1 MQKRSNNNW
10 GLSIVDLGQCE
21 IMLKRENNISIND
34 SLIYIKNEIKSNKV
48 SERNVKIE
56 VYNPYN
62 KEKLNLSICETTPI
76 NIYFP
81 MELSRGTKQLYD
93 KMKNSGYNMFNIKD
107 PFYNDICTPF
117 DSLNG
122 TDMLLIDRI
131 DYIYF
136 NEDTQCQSNCL
147 FNEYNIESKYM
158 ACSCSINEEV
168 NKEHK
173 KRNKFNAKKIYE
185 SFYEVLK
192 YSNYDIMKCYKIIL
206 NINVLTINL
215 GSILVIFCFLCYLI
229 CLFIFIYRG
238 IIPIR
243 IKFRNNLYKEQKYYN
258 LYIKYNINKMLNPP
272 IKKPNNL
279 KFIPNKDIHQKNKI
293 ILIKNIKN
301 MKMNNNSKKYYKKNI
316 YSSLSSK
323 SDVLSKFTNEKYNNI
338 NKEELIK
345 YNKHFEE
352 KQSKNIYSDY
362 ELNELEY
369 EKAKKLDKR
378 SLCQTYYAT
387 LKREHLIFFTFFNCE
402 DYNLLAVKVSRCIFL
417 VVSDMALNSFF
428 FSDDSMHKLFLT
440 YGKYDFIQQIPQ
452 IIYSIII
459 SQIIEIFIC
468 YLSLTDKYIYLL
480 KKILIKGNIK
490 NIKYIIR
497 CIRIKLI
504 IYFIFIFIFF
514 IIYWYIISVFC
525 GVYRNTQIAF
535 IKDSSISFLAS
546 LVYPFVL
553 YFVSACLRIWALRS
567 SKKGCKCLYK
577 FSFAVPLF

>member
-1 MQKRSNNNW
+1 
-10 GLSIVDLGQCE
+10 
-21 IMLKRENNISIND
+21 
-34 SLIYIKNEIKSNKV
+34 
-48 SERNVKIE
+48 
-56 VYNPYN
+56 
-62 KEKLNLSICETTPI
+62 
-76 NIYFP
+76 
-81 MELSRGTKQLYD
+81 
-93 KMKNSGYNMFNIKD
+93 
-107 PFYNDICTPF
+107 
-117 DSLNG
+117 
-122 TDMLLIDRI
+122 
-131 DYIYF
+131 
-136 NEDTQCQSNCL
+136 
-147 FNEYNIESKYM
+147 
-158 ACSCSINEEV
+158 
-168 NKEHK
+168 
-173 KRNKFNAKKIYE
+173 
-185 SFYEVLK
+185 
-192 YSNYDIMKCYKIIL
+192 
-206 NINVLTINL
+206 
-215 GSILVIFCFLCYLI
+215 
-229 CLFIFIYRG
+229 
-238 IIPIR
+238 
-243 IKFRNNLYKEQKYYN
+243 
-258 LYIKYNINKMLNPP
+258 MLNPP

-440 YGKYDFIQQIPQ
+440 SGKYDFIQQIPQ
-452 IIYSIII
+452 IIYSTII
-459 SQIIEIFIC
+459 SSLIEIFIC